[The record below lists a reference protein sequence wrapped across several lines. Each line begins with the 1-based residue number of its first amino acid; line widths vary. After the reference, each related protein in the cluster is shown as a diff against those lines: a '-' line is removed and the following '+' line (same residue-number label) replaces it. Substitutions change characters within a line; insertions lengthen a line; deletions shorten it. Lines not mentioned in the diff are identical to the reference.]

1 MEEKNKII
9 KKISIIGPESSG
21 KTLLANILSRIINCK
36 KTNEFAREYLNKK
49 INYDFKDL
57 DKIAVGQNNLV
68 RPFLKKDNYF
78 IADTSNIVTEIW
90 SKLKFNKVSK
100 KVAEI
105 SKSEIFDGYILC
117 KPDIPWEFDKLREN
131 PKNRMEI
138 YNYYID
144 TLKDRKLDFIIA
156 KGTLINRTI
165 SCLDFIKFSK

>member
-1 MEEKNKII
+1 MEKKNKII

-36 KTNEFAREYLNKK
+36 KTNEFAREYLYKK
-49 INYDFKDL
+49 ITYDFEDL
-57 DKIAVGQNNLV
+57 DKIAVGQNNLI
-68 RPFLKKDNYF
+68 RQYLNKDNYL

-90 SKLKFNKVSK
+90 SKLKFNQVSK

-131 PKNRMEI
+131 PNNRMEI
-138 YNYYID
+138 YSYYLNI
-144 TLKDRKLDFIIA
+144 LKERKLNFIIA

-165 SCLDFIKFSK
+165 SCLDFIKFNK

>member
-1 MEEKNKII
+1 MEKKNKII

-36 KTNEFAREYLNKK
+36 KTNEFAREYLYKK
-49 INYDFKDL
+49 ITYDFEDL
-57 DKIAVGQNNLV
+57 DKIAIGQNNLI
-68 RPFLKKDNYF
+68 RPYLNKDNYL

-90 SKLKFNKVSK
+90 SKLKFNQVSK

-131 PKNRMEI
+131 PNNRMEI
-138 YNYYID
+138 YSYYINI
-144 TLKDRKLDFIIA
+144 LKERKLNFIIA

-165 SCLDFIKFSK
+165 SCLDFIKFNK

>member
-1 MEEKNKII
+1 MEKKNKII

-36 KTNEFAREYLNKK
+36 KTNEFAREYLYKK
-49 INYDFKDL
+49 ITYDFEDL
-57 DKIAVGQNNLV
+57 DKIAIGQNNLI
-68 RPFLKKDNYF
+68 RPYLNKDNYL

-90 SKLKFNKVSK
+90 SKLKFNQVSK

-131 PKNRMEI
+131 PNNRMEI
-138 YNYYID
+138 YSYYKNI
-144 TLKDRKLDFIIA
+144 LKERKLNFIIA

>member
-1 MEEKNKII
+1 MEKKNKII

-36 KTNEFAREYLNKK
+36 KTNEFAREYLYKK
-49 INYDFKDL
+49 ITYDFEDL
-57 DKIAVGQNNLV
+57 DKIAVGQNNLI
-68 RPFLKKDNYF
+68 RPYLNKDNYL

-90 SKLKFNKVSK
+90 SKLKFNQVSK
-100 KVAEI
+100 KVSEI

-131 PKNRMEI
+131 PNNRMEI
-138 YNYYID
+138 YSYYINI
-144 TLKDRKLDFIIA
+144 LKERKLNFIIA

-165 SCLDFIKFSK
+165 SCLDFIKFSQ

>member
-1 MEEKNKII
+1 MEKKNKII

-21 KTLLANILSRIINCK
+21 KTLLVNILSRIINCK
-36 KTNEFAREYLNKK
+36 KTNEFAREYLYKK
-49 INYDFKDL
+49 STYDFEDL
-57 DKIAVGQNNLV
+57 DKIAVGQNNLI
-68 RPFLKKDNYF
+68 RPYLNKDNYL

-90 SKLKFNKVSK
+90 SKLKFNQVSK

-131 PKNRMEI
+131 PNNRMEI
-138 YNYYID
+138 YSYYINI
-144 TLKDRKLDFIIA
+144 LKERKLNFIIA

>member
-1 MEEKNKII
+1 MEKKNKII

-36 KTNEFAREYLNKK
+36 KTNEFAREYLYKK
-49 INYDFKDL
+49 ITYDFEDL
-57 DKIAVGQNNLV
+57 DKIAVGQNNLI
-68 RPFLKKDNYF
+68 RTYLNKDNYL

-90 SKLKFNKVSK
+90 SKLKFNQVSK

-105 SKSEIFDGYILC
+105 SKSEVFDGYILC

-131 PKNRMEI
+131 PKNRMDI
-138 YNYYID
+138 YSYYINI
-144 TLKDRKLDFIIA
+144 LKERKLNFIIA

>member
-1 MEEKNKII
+1 MEKKNKII

-36 KTNEFAREYLNKK
+36 KTNEFAREYLYKK
-49 INYDFKDL
+49 ITYDFEDL
-57 DKIAVGQNNLV
+57 DKIAVGQNNLI
-68 RPFLKKDNYF
+68 RPYLNKDNYL

-90 SKLKFNKVSK
+90 SKLKFNQVSK

-117 KPDIPWEFDKLREN
+117 KPDIPWEFNKLREN
-131 PKNRMEI
+131 PNNRMEI
-138 YNYYID
+138 YSYYKNI
-144 TLKDRKLDFIIA
+144 LKERKLNFIIA

>member
-1 MEEKNKII
+1 MEKKNKII

-36 KTNEFAREYLNKK
+36 KTNEFAREYLYKK
-49 INYDFKDL
+49 ITYDFEDL
-57 DKIAVGQNNLV
+57 DKIVIGQNNLI
-68 RPFLKKDNYF
+68 RPYLNKDNYL

-90 SKLKFNKVSK
+90 SKLKFNQVSK

-131 PKNRMEI
+131 PNNRMEI
-138 YNYYID
+138 YSYYINI
-144 TLKDRKLDFIIA
+144 LKERKLNFIIA

>member
-1 MEEKNKII
+1 MIR
-9 KKISIIGPESSG
+9 P
-21 KTLLANILSRIINCK
+21 
-36 KTNEFAREYLNKK
+36 YLNK
-49 INYDFKDL
+49 
-57 DKIAVGQNNLV
+57 
-68 RPFLKKDNYF
+68 DNYL

-90 SKLKFNKVSK
+90 SKLKFNQVSK

-131 PKNRMEI
+131 PNNRMEI
-138 YNYYID
+138 YNYYINI
-144 TLKDRKLDFIIA
+144 LKERKLNFIIA

>member
-1 MEEKNKII
+1 MEKKNKII

-36 KTNEFAREYLNKK
+36 KTNEFAREYLYKK
-49 INYDFKDL
+49 ITYDFEDL
-57 DKIAVGQNNLV
+57 DKIAVGQNNLI
-68 RPFLKKDNYF
+68 RTYLNKDNYL

-90 SKLKFNKVSK
+90 SKLKFNQVSK
-100 KVAEI
+100 KVTEI

-131 PKNRMEI
+131 PNNRMEI
-138 YNYYID
+138 YSYYINI
-144 TLKDRKLDFIIA
+144 LKERKLNFIIA

-165 SCLDFIKFSK
+165 SCLDFIKFNK